1 MKNNIFK
8 HRSHITVSSEIKSVI
23 IDIHSVSTPLS
34 VFVLWT
40 NSWLW
45 WLGGSGWE
53 LYTED
58 LQGWLSYWDRFPDNL
73 RCLSCIEGIL
83 YESSTMIRPSLNWLY
98 LIPIQRLILFITH
111 LGPSRIDPHSLYFF
125 HSPYQQLCSIV
136 VCYWILA
143 IITCLNLLLRRSLI
157 ACIITNW
164 MYFIGN
170 YLRLLR
176 CHFNLPYMSIY
187 GRVRS
192 LKKNVTPMYEWWF
205 QSE

>member
-73 RCLSCIEGIL
+73 QCLSCIEGIL

-111 LGPSRIDPHSLYFF
+111 LGPSRIDPHSLYFLILQ
-125 HSPYQQLCSIV
+125 YQQLCSIV